1 LKKFRFSLLY
11 ALLLAVT
18 MPFHLKLER
27 FFIRQNCFRLL
38 NYVLLGILIALLTI
52 AFLKSIAGEKRF
64 ELAGVLLVAGVVFYF
79 LFQRRI
85 FLNFSRFSLLLHI
98 GEFFLL
104 GWILFRE
111 NKKNFSLVPLLFLF
125 AAAIGFEAIQ
135 MVMPDRIFDLN
146 DIWINCLSGLAG
158 FLAGL

>member
-1 LKKFRFSLLY
+1 M
-11 ALLLAVT
+11 LLLAVT
-18 MPFHLKLER
+18 TPFHLQLER
-27 FFIRQNCFRLL
+27 FFIQQHLFRLF
-38 NYVLLGILIALLTI
+38 NYVLLGILA
-52 AFLKSIAGEKRF
+52 AFFVVAFFKSVAGKKIF
-64 ELAGVLLVAGVVFYF
+64 ELAGVLLSAGLVFYF
-79 LFQRRI
+79 LFQRRV
-85 FLNFSRFSLLLHI
+85 FLNVSRFSLLLHI
-98 GEFFLL
+98 AEFFLL

-135 MVMPDRIFDLN
+135 MIMPDRIFDLN

>member
-1 LKKFRFSLLY
+1 M
-11 ALLLAVT
+11 LLLAVT
-18 MPFHLKLER
+18 TPFHVQLER
-27 FFIRQNCFRLL
+27 FFIRQHWFRLF
-38 NYVLLGILIALLTI
+38 NYVLLGILIAFFVV
-52 AFLKSIAGEKRF
+52 AFFKAMAGKKIS
-64 ELAGVLLVAGVVFYF
+64 ELAGVLLAAGMVFYF

-98 GEFFLL
+98 AEFFLL

-111 NKKNFSLVPLLFLF
+111 NKKNFSLIPLLFLF

-146 DIWINCLSGLAG
+146 DIWINGLFGLAG

>member
-1 LKKFRFSLLY
+1 MKKFRFSLLY

-52 AFLKSIAGEKRF
+52 AFLKSIAGEKIF